1 MKTILYE
8 MLKPYAEVEY
18 QQFSKKLNP
27 GQTKVLGVR
36 IPQIKLLAKKL
47 AQQNNFAQIH
57 TQIQKFFYMEE
68 KILYGCAVAYSLLPF
83 TQKQT
88 LIKKLLPTC
97 TCWAETD
104 TLVSACSFY
113 KQHLQEVW
121 QDLPYFSHGTEFEQR
136 WFFLVQMKYFLQE
149 PYITQI
155 LKNVEMHGENLYYV
169 NMAKAWLLC
178 EMFIRFY
185 NQTKLFLQTAS
196 FHPWVKHKAIQKAC
210 ESCRLTPAQKQE
222 LKNLLKT

>member
-47 AQQNNFAQIH
+47 AQQNNFAQMH
-57 TQIQKFFYMEE
+57 SQIENFCYMEE

-136 WFFLVQMKYFLQE
+136 WFFLVQMKYFL
-149 PYITQI
+149 TQAYLPQI
-155 LKNVEMHGENLYYV
+155 FENICRYGQNVYYV

-178 EMFIRFY
+178 EALIHFY
-185 NQTKLFLQTAS
+185 EPTKRFLQSAS
-196 FHPWVKHKAIQKAC
+196 FNPWVKHKAIQKAC
-210 ESCRLTPAQKQE
+210 ESYRLTPAQKQE

>member
-36 IPQIKLLAKKL
+36 IPQIKLVAKQL

-57 TQIQKFFYMEE
+57 TQIQKLSYMEE

-88 LIKKLLPTC
+88 LIKKLLSTC

-121 QDLPYFSHGTEFEQR
+121 QDLPNFSHGTEFEQR

-185 NQTKLFLQTAS
+185 NQTKLFLQTA
-196 FHPWVKHKAIQKAC
+196 HIDAWVKRKAVQKAC
-210 ESCRLTPAQKQE
+210 ESYRITKVQKQE
-222 LKNLLKT
+222 LKNLLKI